1 MKILIISN
9 KFPFPPY
16 DGGALATLNMIRGLV
31 KNGNQITLI
40 SLNTTK
46 HFYGDNPEALETEEK
61 INIHLVPVNTRIR
74 MHALLFNL
82 LFSTYPYILQRF
94 HTHEMK
100 RVLASHLGHASYDLV
115 QLEGLGVCQYL
126 PSIRAY
132 HHGPVSL
139 RAHNVEHHIWI
150 KRAERQRN
158 PLLRYYSALTGRRM
172 KKAET
177 AALDK
182 IDLLVPISENDAKAF
197 RNMGYNK
204 PLEIIPVGIDSP
216 GIQTVKSLSPSLVYI
231 GALDWYPNQEGLMW
245 FLQMVWPTLK
255 KKVPRMECH
264 VAGRNAPRWLIH
276 RLKHRGISF
285 HGEVDSARDF
295 LSAGW
300 IQIVPLFTGSGIRV
314 KILEGM
320 SLGKAIV
327 ATPQAAEGIPVTNGK
342 EIILAHSP
350 RDFIHA
356 IRKLTAKPSL
366 ITQLGQNARVF
377 VQENFNNFVLGARL
391 TGFYMKYCT

>member
-9 KFPFPPY
+9 KFPYPPY

-31 KNGNQITLI
+31 KNGHQITLI

-46 HFYGDNPEALETEEK
+46 HFFGDDPEMVEIKEK
-61 INIHLVPVNTRIR
+61 IKIHLVPVNTRIR
-74 MHALLFNL
+74 IHALVFNL

-94 HTHEMK
+94 HTPEMK
-100 RVLASHLGHASYDLV
+100 RVLATHLDHVSYDLV
-115 QLEGLGVCQYL
+115 QLEGLAVCQYL
-126 PSIRAY
+126 PSIRA
-132 HHGPVSL
+132 HHRGPVSL
-139 RAHNVEHHIWI
+139 RAHNVEHHIWL
-150 KRAERQRN
+150 KRAERHRN
-158 PLLRYYSALTGRRM
+158 LLIRYYSALTGRRL

-177 AALDK
+177 AALNN
-182 IDLLVPISENDAKAF
+182 IDLLVPISANDAKAF
-197 RNMGYNK
+197 RNMGYDK
-204 PLEIIPVGIDSP
+204 PLEIIPAGIDSTGTQAVLFP
-216 GIQTVKSLSPSLVYI
+216 SPSLVYI

-255 KKVPRMECH
+255 KKVPRLECH
-264 VAGRNAPRWLIH
+264 VAGRNAPRWLIN
-276 RLKHRGISF
+276 RLKRAGILF
-285 HGEVDSARDF
+285 HGEVASARDF

-342 EIILAHSP
+342 EIILASSP

-356 IRKLTAKPSL
+356 IRRLTGKPSS

-377 VQENFNNFVLGARL
+377 VRENFDNFVMGARL